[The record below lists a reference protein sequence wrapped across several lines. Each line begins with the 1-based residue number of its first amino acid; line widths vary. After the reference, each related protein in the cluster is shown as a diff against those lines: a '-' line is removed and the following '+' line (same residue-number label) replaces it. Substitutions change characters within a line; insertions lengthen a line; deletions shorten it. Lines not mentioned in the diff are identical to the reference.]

1 MAHLRTINPAMGTPD
16 RRRLLNPLRRLHR
29 VLHTNATQEFEMAQ
43 VFVTGGS
50 GFIGRAL
57 IRRLIDE
64 GHDVRALVRS
74 ATAADTVAA
83 LGAEPVQGVLTDPE
97 TWRDAVTGSEV
108 LFHLAAETD
117 LDADLARHQ
126 LVTVDGTRAALEVAR
141 YAKVPRFVNCGS
153 EAALLAGDP
162 LVDVDETAPLRPD
175 SPAPYCAVKAQQET
189 LVLDANTPDLATV
202 SIRPKYVWGPG
213 SPVTDGFADLAEAGQ
228 FSWIDAGRHTTDIT
242 FVDNAV
248 EGLLL
253 GWRHGQPGQAYF
265 VTDQEPV
272 QFREFMQTVFDIYG
286 VDSAIPDID
295 LVTAEQVVPV
305 PARWFIGQTC
315 TLRTDK
321 AVEDLGYRP
330 VISRAAALDIL
341 RRSRQPETTSA
352 NR

>member
-1 MAHLRTINPAMGTPD
+1 
-16 RRRLLNPLRRLHR
+16 
-29 VLHTNATQEFEMAQ
+29 MAQ

-57 IRRLIDE
+57 IRRLVDE
-64 GHDVRALVRS
+64 GHGVRALVRS

-83 LGAEPVQGVLTDPE
+83 LGAEPPVRGELTEPAS
-97 TWRDAVTGSEV
+97 WRDAVSGSEV

-126 LVTVDGTRAALEVAR
+126 LVTVDGTRAALQVAR
-141 YAKVPRFVNCGS
+141 HAQVARFVNCGS

-162 LVDVDETAPLRPD
+162 LIDVDETAPLRPD
-175 SPAPYCAVKAQQET
+175 SAAAYCAVKAQAEAI
-189 LVLDANTPDLATV
+189 VLDANTQDFTTV
-202 SIRPKYVWGPG
+202 SIRPKFVWGAG
-213 SPVTDGFADLAEAGQ
+213 SPVTDGFAAMAKAGQ

-253 GWRHGQPGQAYF
+253 GWRRGKPGQAYF

-272 QFREFMQTVFDIYG
+272 RFREFMQTVFDIYG
-286 VDSAIPDID
+286 VDTPIPDID
-295 LVTAEQVVPV
+295 LDTAAQVVPV

-321 AVEDLGYRP
+321 AVKDLGYRP
-330 VISRAAALDIL
+330 VVSRTAALDIL
-341 RRSRQPETTSA
+341 RRSRRPESTSA
-352 NR
+352 GR

>member
-1 MAHLRTINPAMGTPD
+1 MT
-16 RRRLLNPLRRLHR
+16 
-29 VLHTNATQEFEMAQ
+29 Q

-57 IRRLIDE
+57 IRRLVDE

-74 ATAADTVAA
+74 TTAADTVAA
-83 LGAEPVQGVLTDPE
+83 LGAKPVQGVLTEPD
-97 TWRDAVTGSEV
+97 TWRDGVSGSEV

-117 LDADLARHQ
+117 LDADLAQHR
-126 LVTVDGTRAALEVAR
+126 LVTVEGTRAALLVAR
-141 YAKVPRFVNCGS
+141 EAQVARFVSCGS

-162 LVDVDETAPLRPD
+162 LIDVDETAPLRPD
-175 SPAPYCAVKAQQET
+175 SSAAYCAVKAQQEAI
-189 LVLDANTPDLATV
+189 VLDANTDEFTTV
-202 SIRPKYVWGPG
+202 SIRPKFVWGAG
-213 SPVTDGFADLAEAGQ
+213 SPVTDGFAAIASAGQ
-228 FSWIDAGRHTTDIT
+228 FSWIAGGRHTTDIT

-253 GWRHGQPGQAYF
+253 GWRRGKPGQAYF

-286 VDSAIPDID
+286 VDTPVPDID
-295 LVTAEQVVPV
+295 LDTAARVVPV
-305 PARWFIGQTC
+305 PVRWFIGQTC

-321 AVEDLGYRP
+321 AVKDLGYRP
-330 VISRAAALDIL
+330 VVSRTTALDIL

-352 NR
+352 DR

>member
-1 MAHLRTINPAMGTPD
+1 LV
-16 RRRLLNPLRRLHR
+16 RRL
-29 VLHTNATQEFEMAQ
+29 V
-43 VFVTGGS
+43 G
-50 GFIGRAL
+50 
-57 IRRLIDE
+57 E

-74 ATAADTVAA
+74 DAAAGVVAA
-83 LGAEPVQGVLTDPE
+83 LGATPVRGVLTEPD
-97 TWRDAVTGSEV
+97 TWRDAVVGSEV

-141 YAKVPRFVNCGS
+141 DAKVARFVNCGS

-175 SPAPYCAVKAQQET
+175 SPAAYCATKAQQEA
-189 LVLDANTPDLATV
+189 LVLEANTDALTTV

-213 SPVTDGFADLAEAGQ
+213 SPVTDGFSAMASAGD
-228 FSWIDAGRHTTDIT
+228 FAWVDGGRHTTDIT

-248 EGLLL
+248 EGLIL
-253 GWRHGQPGQAYF
+253 GWRHGKPAQAYF
-265 VTDQEPV
+265 ITDQEPV
-272 QFREFMQTVFDIYG
+272 RYRDFMQTVFDIYG
-286 VDSAIPDID
+286 VDAEIPDID
-295 LVTAEQVVPV
+295 LDTAAQVVPV

-321 AVEDLGYRP
+321 AVQELGYRP
-330 VISRAAALDIL
+330 VVSRTAALDVL
-341 RRSRQPETTSA
+341 RLSRPSAASA

>member
-1 MAHLRTINPAMGTPD
+1 MT
-16 RRRLLNPLRRLHR
+16 
-29 VLHTNATQEFEMAQ
+29 Q

-57 IRRLIDE
+57 IRRLVDE

-74 ATAADTVAA
+74 TTAADTVAA
-83 LGAEPVQGVLTDPE
+83 LGAKPVRGVLTEPD
-97 TWRDAVTGSEV
+97 TWRDAVSGSEV

-117 LDADLARHQ
+117 LDADLARHR
-126 LVTVDGTRAALEVAR
+126 LVTVEGTRAALLVAR
-141 YAKVPRFVNCGS
+141 EAQVARFVSCGS

-162 LVDVDETAPLRPD
+162 LIDVDETAPLRPD
-175 SPAPYCAVKAQQET
+175 SSAPYCAVKAQQEAI
-189 LVLDANTPDLATV
+189 VLEANTNDFTTV
-202 SIRPKYVWGPG
+202 SIRPKFVWGAG
-213 SPVTDGFADLAEAGQ
+213 SPVTDGLAAVASAGQ
-228 FSWIDAGRHTTDIT
+228 FSWIEGGRHTTDIT

-253 GWRHGQPGQAYF
+253 GWRRGKPGQAYF

-286 VDSAIPDID
+286 VETPIPDID
-295 LVTAEQVVPV
+295 LDTAARVVPV
-305 PARWFIGQTC
+305 PVRWFIGQTC

-330 VISRAAALDIL
+330 VVSRTTALDIL
-341 RRSRQPETTSA
+341 RRSRQAETTSA
-352 NR
+352 ER

>member
-1 MAHLRTINPAMGTPD
+1 MT
-16 RRRLLNPLRRLHR
+16 
-29 VLHTNATQEFEMAQ
+29 Q

-57 IRRLIDE
+57 IRRLVDE

-83 LGAEPVQGVLTDPE
+83 LGAKPVQGVLSEPD
-97 TWRDAVTGSEV
+97 TWGDAVSGSEV

-117 LDADLARHQ
+117 LDADLARHR
-126 LVTVDGTRAALEVAR
+126 LVTVEGTRAALRVAR
-141 YAKVPRFVNCGS
+141 EAQVARFVNCGS

-162 LVDVDETAPLRPD
+162 LIDVDETAPLRPD
-175 SPAPYCAVKAQQET
+175 SSAAYCAVKAQQEAI
-189 LVLDANTPDLATV
+189 VLDANTDDFTTV
-202 SIRPKYVWGPG
+202 SIRPKFVWGAG
-213 SPVTDGFADLAEAGQ
+213 SPVTDGLAAIASAGR
-228 FSWIDAGRHTTDIT
+228 FSWIDGGRHTTDIT

-253 GWRHGQPGQAYF
+253 GWRRGKPGQAYF

-286 VDSAIPDID
+286 VETPIPDID
-295 LVTAEQVVPV
+295 LDTAARVVPV
-305 PARWFIGQTC
+305 PVRWFIGQTC

-321 AVEDLGYRP
+321 AVKDLGYRP
-330 VISRAAALDIL
+330 VVSRTTALDIL

-352 NR
+352 DR